1 VDELKRR
8 YLRARRITLVTAS
21 EHVDLSAAVG
31 ARLVSTAPHRTTVEI
46 DAGDAAIGA
55 LVDVVLRQT
64 TLRDLV
70 IDDPP
75 MDEIIRSIYRS
86 ADDDEGE
93 AA

>member
-1 VDELKRR
+1 ML
-8 YLRARRITLVTAS
+8 IVTSPA
-21 EHVDLSAAVG
+21 G

-46 DAGDAAIGA
+46 DAGDAAVGA
-55 LVDVVLRQT
+55 LVDAVLRQT

-75 MDEIIRSIYRS
+75 MDEIIRSIYRTAE